1 MKRILISAA
10 LLAATT
16 SALQAHTLDGIV
28 KDNKTGEPLIGTV
41 IRVKELPNVSTTT
54 GLDGTFTLHELPDKG
69 KFTIIVTYMSYK
81 TKEMVVDLAKDYS
94 KGGKDGKDGQFT
106 IAMDE
111 DTKQL
116 GEVVVTGHR
125 EYRSDRSAVETVK
138 NAGNVLNVMSQQSIQ
153 LSPDVNVASVL
164 QRVSGVTMERDAS
177 GEASYAILRGMD
189 KRYNYTLVN
198 GVKIPSPDDKNRYIP
213 LNIFPSDLMDRLV
226 VSKSLTADMEGDAA
240 GGVVDMVMKDAPSRF
255 QLQANAA
262 IGATDYFWK
271 DGRNYLTSNRSDYTH
286 KAPYEAF
293 GSEYKAQMGSSKDGS
308 SQIGDFKAGPT
319 QLKSYSNPAPNFIG
333 GLSIGNRFW
342 NDRLGVML
350 AGSIQNTFRGTERT
364 YNSVKMASGEQAMYI
379 SNLHHR
385 YYSIHDLTAGAH
397 AKIDLTLGNQLMP
410 GAHKLEWYNM
420 YVRTNSKGIRYN
432 NGISTEYIGA
442 DSYTQD
448 DEVRSTSITQTIFA
462 TNLKGTHHLSKDFTI
477 DWSGIFSQAKEEDP
491 DRTYVTLTNTVS
503 TSSADVTA
511 SSDGSSDVDAVGGSI
526 WDTNKNIVKTL
537 PKSMERRY
545 QHNKDTDWAGYINLS
560 YDTHFA
566 NGVDALWKAGA
577 QYRCKERSNRYYSY
591 IFNPAD
597 ISQQLNGNGLD
608 QFAAIDWVCKTPYSQ
623 ASQLNYDSK
632 EHIGGAYAMVTFRS
646 NLGELNAGFRAEH
659 TNQIYTMLQHFR
671 NMGQVGEQSYWDY
684 LPSASIKW
692 TPTKKMNVRLSY
704 YRSIN
709 RPGFYEIVPYQI
721 QGEEYQEKGNP
732 NLKRARI
739 DNIDLRWEWFPSATE
754 QVLAGV
760 FYKYLKDPI
769 EQVFVTSDGKIGAG
783 TDAYYLPD
791 NLGNAKNM
799 GFEIDVI
806 KYIRHFGLKA
816 NYTYTHSE
824 ITTSKREYQE
834 GSAEYKTGVTQTRPL
849 VNQAPHTANL
859 SLLYKDTSHGWN
871 AQLAASYT
879 GTKLALVSPFKD
891 ADQWDKAMFG
901 LDLSAEKQFKNGF
914 SVFLKANNL
923 LDAKRERFLKTVNKS
938 NLEYEGQ
945 KSDKTI
951 VGTYQYGRTFLLGV
965 RYKL

>member
-1 MKRILISAA
+1 MKRLLFSAA
-10 LLAATT
+10 LLAA
-16 SALQAHTLDGIV
+16 SATAIQAHTLDGIV

-41 IRVKELPNVSTTT
+41 VRVKELPNVGTTT
-54 GLDGTFTLHELPDKG
+54 GLDGSFTLHELPDKG
-69 KFTIIVTYMSYK
+69 KYTLVVSFMAYK
-81 TKEMVVDLAKDYS
+81 TKEIVVDVANDEKVD
-94 KGGKDGKDGQFT
+94 
-106 IAMDE
+106 IPMDE
-111 DTKQL
+111 DLKQL
-116 GEVVVTGHR
+116 GEVVVTGRR
-125 EYRSDRSAVETVK
+125 EYRSDRSAVESVK

-240 GGVVDMVMKDAPSRF
+240 GGVVDMVMKDAPSCF

-262 IGATDYFWK
+262 IGTTDYFWK
-271 DGRNYLTSNRSDYTH
+271 DGRDYLTSNRSDYTK

-293 GSEYKAQMGSSKDGS
+293 GSEYKASMS
-308 SQIGDFKAGPT
+308 DFKNGPV
-319 QLKSYSNPAPNFIG
+319 QLKSHSMPAPNFIG
-333 GLSIGNRFW
+333 GLSVGNRFW
-342 NDRLGVML
+342 NDRLGVIL

-379 SNLHHR
+379 SKLNHR
-385 YYSIHDLTAGAH
+385 YYSIHDLTTGAH
-397 AKIDLTLGNQLMP
+397 AKIDLTLP
-410 GAHKLEWYNM
+410 GHKIEWYNM
-420 YVRTNSKGIRYN
+420 YVRTNSKGVRYN
-432 NGISTEYIGA
+432 NSIGTEYIGA
-442 DSYTQD
+442 NSYTQD
-448 DEVRSTSITQTIFA
+448 DEIRSLSTTQSIFA
-462 TNLKGTHHLSKDFTI
+462 TNLKGTHHLTKNFTL

-491 DRTYVTLTNTVS
+491 DRTYVTLSNSVS
-503 TSSADVTA
+503 TEADA
-511 SSDGSSDVDAVGGSI
+511 DGNILSGNL
-526 WDTNKNIVKTL
+526 WDTNKNITKTF
-537 PKSMERRY
+537 PKDAERRF
-545 QHNKDTDWAGYINLS
+545 QHNMDTDWAGYINLT

-566 NGVDALWKAGA
+566 NDVEALWKAGA
-577 QYRCKERSNRYYSY
+577 QYRRKERSNRYYSY
-591 IFNPAD
+591 IFSPAD
-597 ISQQLNGNGLD
+597 NAQDLDGNGLE
-608 QFAAIDWVCKTPYSQ
+608 QFDNVDWVCKTPYSQ

-632 EHIGGAYAMVTFRS
+632 EHIGGAYAMVTLKTK
-646 NLGELNAGFRAEH
+646 LGELIVGFRAEH

-671 NMGQVGEQSYWDY
+671 NMGQIGEQSYWDY
-684 LPSASIKW
+684 LPSASLKW
-692 TPTKKMNVRLSY
+692 TPTKNMNIRLSY

-721 QGEEYQEKGNP
+721 MGEEYQEKGNP

-739 DNIDLRWEWFPSATE
+739 DNIDLRWEWFPSKTE
-754 QVLAGV
+754 QLLAGV

-783 TDAYYLPD
+783 TDAYYMPD

-806 KYIRHFGLKA
+806 KYIRHFGIKA
-816 NYTYTHSE
+816 NYTYTYSK
-824 ITTSKREYQE
+824 ITTSKREYKE
-834 GSAEYKTGVTQTRPL
+834 GSAEYKSGVTQSRPL
-849 VNQAPHTANL
+849 VNQAPHTANI
-859 SLLYKDTSHGWN
+859 SLLYKDTENGWN
-871 AQLAASYT
+871 AQLASSFT
-879 GTKLALVSPFKD
+879 GAKLALVSPFKD

-914 SVFLKANNL
+914 SIFFKANNL
-923 LDAKRERFLKTVNKS
+923 LDAKRERYLKTVNES

-945 KSDKTI
+945 KSDNTI

>member
-1 MKRILISAA
+1 MKRLFMSAA
-10 LLAATT
+10 LLAA
-16 SALQAHTLDGIV
+16 SATAIQAHTLDGIV

-41 IRVKELPNVSTTT
+41 VRVKELPNVGTTT
-54 GLDGTFTLHELPDKG
+54 GLDGSFTLHELPDKG
-69 KFTIIVTYMSYK
+69 KYTLVVSFMAYK
-81 TKEMVVDLAKDYS
+81 TKEIVVDVANDDKVD
-94 KGGKDGKDGQFT
+94 
-106 IAMDE
+106 IPMDE
-111 DTKQL
+111 DLKQL
-116 GEVVVTGHR
+116 GEVVVTGRR
-125 EYRSDRSAVETVK
+125 EYRSDRSAVESVK

-262 IGATDYFWK
+262 IGTTDYFWK
-271 DGRNYLTSNRSDYTH
+271 DGRDYLTSNRSDYTK

-293 GSEYKAQMGSSKDGS
+293 GSEYKASMS
-308 SQIGDFKAGPT
+308 DFKNGPV
-319 QLKSYSNPAPNFIG
+319 QLKSHSMPAPNFIG
-333 GLSIGNRFW
+333 GLSVGNRFW

-379 SNLHHR
+379 SKLNHR
-385 YYSIHDLTAGAH
+385 YYSIHDLTTGVH
-397 AKIDLTLGNQLMP
+397 AKFDLTLP
-410 GAHKLEWYNM
+410 EHKIEWYNM
-420 YVRTNSKGIRYN
+420 YVRTNSKGVRYN
-432 NGISTEYIGA
+432 NSIGTEYIGA
-442 DSYTQD
+442 NSYTQD
-448 DEVRSTSITQTIFA
+448 DEIRSLSTTQSIFA
-462 TNLKGTHHLSKDFTI
+462 TNLKGTHHLTKNFTL

-491 DRTYVTLTNTVS
+491 DRTYVTLSNSVS
-503 TSSADVTA
+503 TEADA
-511 SSDGSSDVDAVGGSI
+511 DGNILSGNL
-526 WDTNKNIVKTL
+526 WDTNKNITKTF
-537 PKSMERRY
+537 PKDAERRF
-545 QHNKDTDWAGYINLS
+545 QHNMDTDWAGYINLT

-566 NGVDALWKAGA
+566 NDVEALWKAGA
-577 QYRCKERSNRYYSY
+577 QYRRKERCNRYYSY
-591 IFNPAD
+591 IFSPAD
-597 ISQQLNGNGLD
+597 NAQDLDGNGLE
-608 QFAAIDWVCKTPYSQ
+608 QFDNVDWVCKTPYSQ

-632 EHIGGAYAMVTFRS
+632 EHIGGAYAMVTLKTK
-646 NLGELNAGFRAEH
+646 LGELIAGFRAEH

-671 NMGQVGEQSYWDY
+671 NMGQIGEQSYWDY
-684 LPSASIKW
+684 LPSASLKW
-692 TPTKKMNVRLSY
+692 TPTKNMNIRLSY

-721 QGEEYQEKGNP
+721 MGEEYQEKGNP

-739 DNIDLRWEWFPSATE
+739 DNIDLRWEWFPSKTE
-754 QVLAGV
+754 QILAGV

-783 TDAYYLPD
+783 TDAYYMPD

-806 KYIRHFGLKA
+806 KYIRHFGIKA
-816 NYTYTHSE
+816 NYTYTYSK
-824 ITTSKREYQE
+824 ITTSKREYKE
-834 GSAEYKTGVTQTRPL
+834 GSAEYKSGVTQSRPL
-849 VNQAPHTANL
+849 VNQAPHTANI
-859 SLLYKDTSHGWN
+859 SLLYKDTENGWN
-871 AQLAASYT
+871 AQLASSFT
-879 GTKLALVSPFKD
+879 GAKLALVSPFKD
-891 ADQWDKAMFG
+891 ADQWEKAMFG

-914 SVFLKANNL
+914 SIFFKANNL
-923 LDAKRERFLKTVNKS
+923 LDAKRERYLKTVNESNLQYADQKS
-938 NLEYEGQ
+938 N
-945 KSDKTI
+945 KTI
-951 VGTYQYGRTFLLGV
+951 IGTYKYGRTFLLGV

>member
-1 MKRILISAA
+1 MKRLLFSAA
-10 LLAATT
+10 LLAA
-16 SALQAHTLDGIV
+16 SATAIQAHTLDGIV

-41 IRVKELPNVSTTT
+41 IRVKELPNVGTTT
-54 GLDGTFTLHELPDKG
+54 GLDGSFTLHELPDKG
-69 KFTIIVTYMSYK
+69 KYTLVVSFMAYK
-81 TKEMVVDLAKDYS
+81 TKEIVVDVANDEKVD
-94 KGGKDGKDGQFT
+94 
-106 IAMDE
+106 IPMDE
-111 DTKQL
+111 DLKQL
-116 GEVVVTGHR
+116 GEVVVTGRR
-125 EYRSDRSAVETVK
+125 EYRSDRSAVESVK

-213 LNIFPSDLMDRLV
+213 LNLFPSDLMDRLV

-240 GGVVDMVMKDAPSRF
+240 GGVVDMVMKDAPSCF

-262 IGATDYFWK
+262 IGTTDYFWK
-271 DGRNYLTSNRSDYTH
+271 DGRDYLTSNRSDYTK

-293 GSEYKAQMGSSKDGS
+293 GSEYKASMS
-308 SQIGDFKAGPT
+308 DFKNGPV
-319 QLKSYSNPAPNFIG
+319 QLKSHSMPAPNFIG
-333 GLSIGNRFW
+333 GLSVGNRFW
-342 NDRLGVML
+342 NDRLGVIL

-379 SNLHHR
+379 SKLNHR
-385 YYSIHDLTAGAH
+385 YYSIHDLTTGVH
-397 AKIDLTLGNQLMP
+397 AKFDLTLP
-410 GAHKLEWYNM
+410 EHKIEWYNM
-420 YVRTNSKGIRYN
+420 YVRTNSKGVRYN
-432 NGISTEYIGA
+432 NSIGTEYIGA
-442 DSYTQD
+442 NSYTQD
-448 DEVRSTSITQTIFA
+448 DEIRSLSTTQSIFA
-462 TNLKGTHHLSKDFTI
+462 TNLKGTHHLTKNFTL

-491 DRTYVTLTNTVS
+491 DRTYVTLSNSVS
-503 TSSADVTA
+503 TEADA
-511 SSDGSSDVDAVGGSI
+511 DGNILSGNL
-526 WDTNKNIVKTL
+526 WDTNKNITKTF
-537 PKSMERRY
+537 PKDAERRF
-545 QHNKDTDWAGYINLS
+545 QHNMDTDWAGYINLT

-566 NGVDALWKAGA
+566 NDVEALWKAGA
-577 QYRCKERSNRYYSY
+577 QYRRKERCNRYYSY
-591 IFNPAD
+591 IFSPAD
-597 ISQQLNGNGLD
+597 NAQDLDGNGLE
-608 QFAAIDWVCKTPYSQ
+608 QFDNVDWVCKTPYSQ

-632 EHIGGAYAMVTFRS
+632 EHIGGAYAMVTLKTK
-646 NLGELNAGFRAEH
+646 LGELIAGFRAEH

-671 NMGQVGEQSYWDY
+671 NMGQIGEQSYWDY
-684 LPSASIKW
+684 LPSASLKW
-692 TPTKKMNVRLSY
+692 TPTKNMNIRLSY

-721 QGEEYQEKGNP
+721 MGEEYQEKGNP

-739 DNIDLRWEWFPSATE
+739 DNIDLRWEWFPSKTE
-754 QVLAGV
+754 QILAGV

-783 TDAYYLPD
+783 TDAYYMPD

-806 KYIRHFGLKA
+806 KYIRHFGIKA
-816 NYTYTHSE
+816 NYTYTYSK
-824 ITTSKREYQE
+824 ITTSKREYKE
-834 GSAEYKTGVTQTRPL
+834 GSAEYKSGVTQSRPL
-849 VNQAPHTANL
+849 VNQAPHTANI
-859 SLLYKDTSHGWN
+859 SLLYKDTENGWN
-871 AQLAASYT
+871 AQLASSFT
-879 GTKLALVSPFKD
+879 GAKLALVSPFKD

-914 SVFLKANNL
+914 SIFFKANNL
-923 LDAKRERFLKTVNKS
+923 LDAKRERYLKTVNES

>member
-1 MKRILISAA
+1 MKRLFMSAA
-10 LLAATT
+10 LLAA
-16 SALQAHTLDGIV
+16 SATAIQAHTLDGIV

-41 IRVKELPNVSTTT
+41 IRVKELPNVGTTT
-54 GLDGTFTLHELPDKG
+54 GLDGSFTLHELPDKG
-69 KFTIIVTYMSYK
+69 KYTLVVTFMAYK
-81 TKEMVVDLAKDYS
+81 TKEIVVDVANDDKVD
-94 KGGKDGKDGQFT
+94 
-106 IAMDE
+106 IPMDE
-111 DTKQL
+111 DLKQL
-116 GEVVVTGHR
+116 GEVVVTGRR
-125 EYRSDRSAVETVK
+125 EYRSDRSAVESVK

-240 GGVVDMVMKDAPSRF
+240 GGVVDMVMKDAPSCF

-262 IGATDYFWK
+262 IGTTDYFWK
-271 DGRNYLTSNRSDYTH
+271 DGRDYLTSNRSDYTK

-293 GSEYKAQMGSSKDGS
+293 GSEYKASMS
-308 SQIGDFKAGPT
+308 DFKNGPV
-319 QLKSYSNPAPNFIG
+319 QLKSHSMPAPNFIG
-333 GLSIGNRFW
+333 GLSVGNRFW

-379 SNLHHR
+379 SKLNHR
-385 YYSIHDLTAGAH
+385 YYSIHDLTTGVH
-397 AKIDLTLGNQLMP
+397 AKFDLTLP
-410 GAHKLEWYNM
+410 EHKIEWYNM
-420 YVRTNSKGIRYN
+420 YVRTNSKGVRYN
-432 NGISTEYIGA
+432 NSIGTEYIGA
-442 DSYTQD
+442 NSYTQD
-448 DEVRSTSITQTIFA
+448 DEIRSLSTTQSIFA
-462 TNLKGTHHLSKDFTI
+462 TNLKGTHHLTKNFTL

-491 DRTYVTLTNTVS
+491 DRTYVTLSNSVS
-503 TSSADVTA
+503 TEADA
-511 SSDGSSDVDAVGGSI
+511 DGNILSGNL
-526 WDTNKNIVKTL
+526 WDTNKNITKTF
-537 PKSMERRY
+537 PKDAERRF
-545 QHNKDTDWAGYINLS
+545 QHNMDTDWAGYINLT

-566 NGVDALWKAGA
+566 NDVEALWKAGA
-577 QYRCKERSNRYYSY
+577 QYRRKERCNRYYSY
-591 IFNPAD
+591 IFSPAD
-597 ISQQLNGNGLD
+597 NAQDLDGNGLE
-608 QFAAIDWVCKTPYSQ
+608 QFDNVDWVCKTPYSQ

-632 EHIGGAYAMVTFRS
+632 EHIGGAYAMVT
-646 NLGELNAGFRAEH
+646 LKTKIGELNAGFRAEH

-671 NMGQVGEQSYWDY
+671 NMGQIGEQSYWDY
-684 LPSASIKW
+684 LPSASLKW
-692 TPTKKMNVRLSY
+692 TPTKNMNIRLSY

-721 QGEEYQEKGNP
+721 MGEEYQEKGNP

-739 DNIDLRWEWFPSATE
+739 DNIDLRWEWFPSKTE
-754 QVLAGV
+754 QILAGV

-783 TDAYYLPD
+783 TDAYYMPD

-806 KYIRHFGLKA
+806 KYIRHFGIKA
-816 NYTYTHSE
+816 NYTYTYSK
-824 ITTSKREYQE
+824 ITTSKREYKE
-834 GSAEYKTGVTQTRPL
+834 GSAEYKSGVTQSRPL
-849 VNQAPHTANL
+849 VNQAPHTANI
-859 SLLYKDTSHGWN
+859 SLLYKDTENGWN
-871 AQLAASYT
+871 AQLASSFT
-879 GTKLALVSPFKD
+879 GAKLALVSPFKD

-914 SVFLKANNL
+914 SIFFKANNL
-923 LDAKRERFLKTVNKS
+923 LDAKRERYLKTVNESNLQYADQKS
-938 NLEYEGQ
+938 N
-945 KSDKTI
+945 KTI
-951 VGTYQYGRTFLLGV
+951 IGTYKYGRTFLLGV

>member
-1 MKRILISAA
+1 MKRLFMSAA
-10 LLAATT
+10 LLAA
-16 SALQAHTLDGIV
+16 SATAIQAHTLDGIV

-41 IRVKELPNVSTTT
+41 VRVKELPNVGTTT
-54 GLDGTFTLHELPDKG
+54 GLDGSFTLHELPDKG
-69 KFTIIVTYMSYK
+69 KYTLVVSFMAYK
-81 TKEMVVDLAKDYS
+81 TKEIVVDVANDDKVD
-94 KGGKDGKDGQFT
+94 
-106 IAMDE
+106 IPMDE
-111 DTKQL
+111 DLKQL
-116 GEVVVTGHR
+116 GEVVVTGRR
-125 EYRSDRSAVETVK
+125 EYRSDRSAVESVK

-240 GGVVDMVMKDAPSRF
+240 GGVVDMVMKDAPSCF

-262 IGATDYFWK
+262 IGTTDYFWK
-271 DGRNYLTSNRSDYTH
+271 DGRDYLTSNRSDYTK

-293 GSEYKAQMGSSKDGS
+293 GSEYKASMS
-308 SQIGDFKAGPT
+308 DFKNGPM
-319 QLKSYSNPAPNFIG
+319 QLKSHSMPAPNFIG
-333 GLSIGNRFW
+333 GLSVGNRFW

-379 SNLHHR
+379 SKLNHR
-385 YYSIHDLTAGAH
+385 YYSIHDLTTGVH
-397 AKIDLTLGNQLMP
+397 AKVDLTLP
-410 GAHKLEWYNM
+410 KHKIEWYNM
-420 YVRTNSKGIRYN
+420 YVRTNSKGVRYN
-432 NGISTEYIGA
+432 NSIGTEYIGA
-442 DSYTQD
+442 NSYTQD
-448 DEVRSTSITQTIFA
+448 DEIRSLSTTQSIFA
-462 TNLKGTHHLSKDFTI
+462 TNLKGTHHLTKNFTL

-491 DRTYVTLTNTVS
+491 DRTYVTLSNSVS
-503 TSSADVTA
+503 TEADA
-511 SSDGSSDVDAVGGSI
+511 DGNILSGNL
-526 WDTNKNIVKTL
+526 WDTNKNITKTF
-537 PKSMERRY
+537 PKDAERRF
-545 QHNKDTDWAGYINLS
+545 QHNMDTDWAGYINLT

-566 NGVDALWKAGA
+566 NDVEALWKAGA
-577 QYRCKERSNRYYSY
+577 QYRRKERSNRYYSY
-591 IFNPAD
+591 IFSPAD
-597 ISQQLNGNGLD
+597 NAQDLDGNGLE
-608 QFAAIDWVCKTPYSQ
+608 QFDNVDWVCKTPYSQ
-623 ASQLNYDSK
+623 ASQLNYNSK
-632 EHIGGAYAMVTFRS
+632 EHIGGAYTMVTLKTK
-646 NLGELNAGFRAEH
+646 LGELIAGFRAEH

-671 NMGQVGEQSYWDY
+671 NMGQTGEQSYWDY
-684 LPSASIKW
+684 LPSASLKW
-692 TPTKKMNVRLSY
+692 TPTKKMNIRLSY

-721 QGEEYQEKGNP
+721 MGEEYQEKGNP

-739 DNIDLRWEWFPSATE
+739 DNIDLRLEWFPSKTE
-754 QVLAGV
+754 QILAGV

-783 TDAYYLPD
+783 TDAYYMPD

-806 KYIRHFGLKA
+806 KYIRHFGIKA
-816 NYTYTHSE
+816 NYTYTYSK
-824 ITTSKREYQE
+824 ITTSKREYKE
-834 GSAEYKTGVTQTRPL
+834 GSAEYKSGVTQSRPL
-849 VNQAPHTANL
+849 VNQAPHTANI
-859 SLLYKDTSHGWN
+859 SLLYKDTENGWN
-871 AQLAASYT
+871 AQLASSFT
-879 GTKLALVSPFKD
+879 GAKLALVSPFKD

-914 SVFLKANNL
+914 SIFFKANNL
-923 LDAKRERFLKTVNKS
+923 LDAKRERYLKTVNESNLQYADQKS
-938 NLEYEGQ
+938 N
-945 KSDKTI
+945 KTI
-951 VGTYQYGRTFLLGV
+951 IGTYKYGRTFLLGV

>member
-1 MKRILISAA
+1 MMSAVLMA
-10 LLAATT
+10 SVMAMN
-16 SALQAHTLDGIV
+16 AHTLDGIV

-41 IRVKELPNVSTTT
+41 IRVKELPQLSTTT
-54 GLDGTFTLHELPDKG
+54 GLDGSFTLHELPDRG
-69 KFTIIVTYMSYK
+69 KVTLIISYMSYK
-81 TKEMVVDLAKDYS
+81 TKEMTVDVAKNYGDGSAKDQK
-94 KGGKDGKDGQFT
+94 KGKSPQLE
-106 IAMDE
+106 ISLEE
-111 DTKQL
+111 DAKQL
-116 GEVVVTGHR
+116 GEVVVTGHK
-125 EYRSDRSAVETVK
+125 EYHSDRSAIDLEKT
-138 NAGNVLNVMSQQSIQ
+138 AGNVLNVMSQQSIQ

-240 GGVVDMVMKDAPSRF
+240 GGVVDMVMKDAPSHF

-262 IGATDYFWK
+262 VGMGDYFMK
-271 DGRNYLTSNRSDYTH
+271 SGRDYLSSHRSDYTH
-286 KAPYEAF
+286 MAPYEQY
-293 GSEYKAQMGSSKDGS
+293 GKDYKASMA
-308 SQIGDFKAGPT
+308 DFKNGPT
-319 QLKSYSNPAPNFIG
+319 EVSRHSMPAPNFIG

-342 NDRLGVML
+342 KDRLGVML
-350 AGSIQNTFRGTERT
+350 AGSIQNIFRGTERT

-379 SNLHHR
+379 SSLQHR
-385 YYSIHDLTAGAH
+385 YYSIHDLTAGLH
-397 AKIDLTLGNQLMP
+397 AKVDLTLGN
-410 GAHKLEWYNM
+410 HKLEWYNM
-420 YVRTNSKGIRYN
+420 YVNTNSKGIRYN
-432 NGISTEYIGA
+432 NSINTEYISS
-442 DSYTQD
+442 DTYTQD
-448 DEVRSTSITQTIFA
+448 DETRSLSQTQSIFA
-462 TNLKGTHHLSKDFTI
+462 THLKGTHHLTKNFTV
-477 DWSGIFSQAKEEDP
+477 DWSGLYSEAKEKDP
-491 DRTYVTLTNTVS
+491 DRVYLTLTNTVQ
-503 TSSADVTA
+503 AEE
-511 SSDGSSDVDAVGGSI
+511 GSLWSG
-526 WDTNKNIVKTL
+526 NKTILKTQ
-537 PKSMERRY
+537 PKDMERRF
-545 QHNKDTDWAGYINLS
+545 QHNDDKDLAGYINLS
-560 YDTHFA
+560 LDTHLSDKL
-566 NGVDALWKAGA
+566 DALWKAGA
-577 QYRCKERSNRYYSY
+577 LYRRKERNNRYYSY
-591 IFNPAD
+591 IFGPTN
-597 ISQQLNGNGLD
+597 ISQRLDGNGFD
-608 QFAAIDWVCKTPYSQ
+608 QFAAIDWTVKTPYSQ

-632 EHIGGAYAMVTFRS
+632 EHIGAAYAMVTLKS
-646 NLGELNAGFRAEH
+646 ALGEVNAGFRAEH
-659 TNQIYTMLQHFR
+659 TNQIYTMLQKFR

-692 TPTKKMNVRLSY
+692 TPTEKMNVRLSY

-721 QGEEYQEKGNP
+721 MGEEYMEKGNP
-732 NLKRARI
+732 DLKRARI
-739 DNIDLRWEWFPSATE
+739 DNVDLRWEWFPSKTE
-754 QVLAGV
+754 QILAGV

-769 EQVFVTSDGKIGAG
+769 EQVFVTSDGKIGSGA
-783 TDAYYLPD
+783 DAYYMPD

-806 KYIRHFGLKA
+806 KYIRHFGVKA

-834 GSAEYKTGVTQTRPL
+834 GSAEYKSGVTQTRPL

-859 SLLYKDTSHGWN
+859 SLLYKDTENGWN

-901 LDLSAEKQFKNGF
+901 LDLSAEKQFRNGL
-914 SVFLKANNL
+914 SIFLKANNL
-923 LDAKRERFLKTVNKS
+923 LDAKRERYLKTVNES
-938 NLEYEGQ
+938 NLQYEGQ

-951 VGTYQYGRTFLLGV
+951 VGTYRYGRTFLLGV

>member
-1 MKRILISAA
+1 MKRLFMSAA
-10 LLAATT
+10 LLAA
-16 SALQAHTLDGIV
+16 SATAIQAHTLDGIV

-41 IRVKELPNVSTTT
+41 IRVKELPNVGTTT
-54 GLDGTFTLHELPDKG
+54 GLDGSFTLHELPDKG
-69 KFTIIVTYMSYK
+69 KYTLVVTFMAYK
-81 TKEMVVDLAKDYS
+81 TKEIVVDVANDEKVD
-94 KGGKDGKDGQFT
+94 
-106 IAMDE
+106 IPMDE
-111 DTKQL
+111 DLKQL
-116 GEVVVTGHR
+116 GEVVVTGRR

-240 GGVVDMVMKDAPSRF
+240 GGVVDMVMKDAPSCF

-262 IGATDYFWK
+262 IGTTDYFWK
-271 DGRNYLTSNRSDYTH
+271 DGRDYLTSNRSDYTK

-293 GSEYKAQMGSSKDGS
+293 GSEYKASMS
-308 SQIGDFKAGPT
+308 DFKNGPV
-319 QLKSYSNPAPNFIG
+319 QLKSHSMPAPNFIG
-333 GLSIGNRFW
+333 GLSVGNRFW

-379 SNLHHR
+379 SKLNHR
-385 YYSIHDLTAGAH
+385 YYSIHDLTTGVH
-397 AKIDLTLGNQLMP
+397 AKFDLTLP
-410 GAHKLEWYNM
+410 EHKIEWYNM
-420 YVRTNSKGIRYN
+420 YVRTNSKGVRYN
-432 NGISTEYIGA
+432 NSIGTEYIGA
-442 DSYTQD
+442 NSYTQD
-448 DEVRSTSITQTIFA
+448 DEIRSLSTTQSIFA
-462 TNLKGTHHLSKDFTI
+462 TNLKGTHHLTKNFTL

-491 DRTYVTLTNTVS
+491 DRTYVTLSNSVS
-503 TSSADVTA
+503 TEADA
-511 SSDGSSDVDAVGGSI
+511 DGNILSGNL
-526 WDTNKNIVKTL
+526 WDTNKNITKTF
-537 PKSMERRY
+537 PKDAERRF
-545 QHNKDTDWAGYINLS
+545 QHNMDTDWAGYINLT

-566 NGVDALWKAGA
+566 NDVEALWKAGA
-577 QYRCKERSNRYYSY
+577 QYRRKERCNRYYSY
-591 IFNPAD
+591 IFSPAD
-597 ISQQLNGNGLD
+597 NAQDLDGNGLE
-608 QFAAIDWVCKTPYSQ
+608 QFDNVDWVCKTPYSQ

-632 EHIGGAYAMVTFRS
+632 EHIGGAYAMVTLKTK
-646 NLGELNAGFRAEH
+646 LGELIAGFRAEH

-671 NMGQVGEQSYWDY
+671 NMGQIGEQSYWDY
-684 LPSASIKW
+684 LPSASLKW
-692 TPTKKMNVRLSY
+692 TPTKNMNIRLSY

-721 QGEEYQEKGNP
+721 MGEEYQEKGNP

-739 DNIDLRWEWFPSATE
+739 DNIDLRWEWFPSKTE
-754 QVLAGV
+754 QILAGV

-783 TDAYYLPD
+783 TDAYYMPD

-806 KYIRHFGLKA
+806 KYIRHFGIKA
-816 NYTYTHSE
+816 NYTYTYSK
-824 ITTSKREYQE
+824 ITTSKREYKE
-834 GSAEYKTGVTQTRPL
+834 GSAEYKSGVTQSRPL
-849 VNQAPHTANL
+849 VNQAPHTANI
-859 SLLYKDTSHGWN
+859 SLLYKDTENGWN
-871 AQLAASYT
+871 AQLASSFT
-879 GTKLALVSPFKD
+879 GAKLALVSPFKD

-914 SVFLKANNL
+914 SIFFKANNL
-923 LDAKRERFLKTVNKS
+923 LDAKRERYLKTVNESNLQYADQKS
-938 NLEYEGQ
+938 N
-945 KSDKTI
+945 KTI
-951 VGTYQYGRTFLLGV
+951 IGTYKYGRTFLLGV

>member
-1 MKRILISAA
+1 MKRLLFSAA
-10 LLAATT
+10 LLAA
-16 SALQAHTLDGIV
+16 SATAIQAHTLDGIV

-41 IRVKELPNVSTTT
+41 IRVKELPNVGTTT
-54 GLDGTFTLHELPDKG
+54 GLDGSFTLHELPDKG
-69 KFTIIVTYMSYK
+69 KYTLVVTFMAYK
-81 TKEMVVDLAKDYS
+81 TKEIVVDVANDEKVD
-94 KGGKDGKDGQFT
+94 
-106 IAMDE
+106 IPMDE
-111 DTKQL
+111 DLKQL

-262 IGATDYFWK
+262 IGTTDYFWK
-271 DGRNYLTSNRSDYTH
+271 DGRDYITSNRSDYTK
-286 KAPYEAF
+286 KAPYEAY
-293 GSEYKAQMGSSKDGS
+293 GSEYKASIS
-308 SQIGDFKAGPT
+308 DFKNGPV
-319 QLKSYSNPAPNFIG
+319 QLKSHSMPAPNFIG

-350 AGSIQNTFRGTERT
+350 AGSVQNTFRGTERT

-379 SNLHHR
+379 SKLNHR
-385 YYSIHDLTAGAH
+385 YYSIHDLTTGAH
-397 AKIDLTLGNQLMP
+397 AKIDLTLP
-410 GAHKLEWYNM
+410 GHKIEWYNM
-420 YVRTNSKGIRYN
+420 YVRTNSKGVRYN
-432 NGISTEYIGA
+432 NTIGTEYIGA
-442 DSYTQD
+442 NSYTQD
-448 DEVRSTSITQTIFA
+448 DEIRSLSTTQSIFA
-462 TNLKGTHHLSKDFTI
+462 TNLKGTHHLTKNFTL

-491 DRTYVTLTNTVS
+491 DRTYVTLSNSVS
-503 TSSADVTA
+503 TEAAADGNIL
-511 SSDGSSDVDAVGGSI
+511 SGNL
-526 WDTNKNIVKTL
+526 WDTNKNITKTF
-537 PKSMERRY
+537 PKDAERRF
-545 QHNKDTDWAGYINLS
+545 QHNKDTDWAGYINLT

-566 NGVDALWKAGA
+566 NDVEALWKAGA
-577 QYRCKERSNRYYSY
+577 QYRRKERSNRYYSY
-591 IFNPAD
+591 IFSPAD
-597 ISQQLNGNGLD
+597 NAQDLDGNGLE
-608 QFAAIDWVCKTPYSQ
+608 QFDNVDWVCKTPYSQ

-632 EHIGGAYAMVTFRS
+632 EHIGGAYAMVTFKS
-646 NLGELNAGFRAEH
+646 KLGELNAGFRAEH

-671 NMGQVGEQSYWDY
+671 NMGQTGEQSYWDY
-684 LPSASIKW
+684 LPSASLKW
-692 TPTKKMNVRLSY
+692 TPTKNMNVRLSY

-721 QGEEYQEKGNP
+721 MGEEYQEKGNP

-739 DNIDLRWEWFPSATE
+739 DNIDLRWEWFPSNTE

-769 EQVFVTSDGKIGAG
+769 EQVFVTSDGKIGSG
-783 TDAYYLPD
+783 TDAYYMPD

-806 KYIRHFGLKA
+806 KYIRHFGIKA
-816 NYTYTHSE
+816 NYTYTYSK
-824 ITTSKREYQE
+824 ITTSKREYKE
-834 GSAEYKTGVTQTRPL
+834 GSAEYKSGVTQSRPL
-849 VNQAPHTANL
+849 VNQAPHTANI
-859 SLLYKDTSHGWN
+859 SLLYKDTENGWN
-871 AQLAASYT
+871 AQLASSFT
-879 GTKLALVSPFKD
+879 GAKLALVSPFKD

-914 SVFLKANNL
+914 SIFFKANNL
-923 LDAKRERFLKTVNKS
+923 LDAKRERYLKTVNES
-938 NLEYEGQ
+938 NLLYAGQ

-951 VGTYQYGRTFLLGV
+951 IGTYKYGRTFLLGV

>member
-1 MKRILISAA
+1 MKRLLFSAA
-10 LLAATT
+10 LLAA
-16 SALQAHTLDGIV
+16 SATAIQAHTLDGIV

-41 IRVKELPNVSTTT
+41 IRVKELPNVGTTT
-54 GLDGTFTLHELPDKG
+54 GLDGSFTLHELPDKG
-69 KFTIIVTYMSYK
+69 KYTLVVTFMAYK
-81 TKEMVVDLAKDYS
+81 TKEIVVDVANDDKVD
-94 KGGKDGKDGQFT
+94 
-106 IAMDE
+106 IPMDE
-111 DTKQL
+111 DLKQL
-116 GEVVVTGHR
+116 GEVVVTGRR

-240 GGVVDMVMKDAPSRF
+240 GGVVDMVMKDAPSCF

-262 IGATDYFWK
+262 IGTTDYFWK
-271 DGRNYLTSNRSDYTH
+271 DGRDYLNSNRSDYTK

-293 GSEYKAQMGSSKDGS
+293 GSEYKASMS
-308 SQIGDFKAGPT
+308 DFKNGPM
-319 QLKSYSNPAPNFIG
+319 QLKSHSMPAPNFIG
-333 GLSIGNRFW
+333 GLSVGNRFW

-379 SNLHHR
+379 SKLNHR
-385 YYSIHDLTAGAH
+385 YYSIHDLTTGVH
-397 AKIDLTLGNQLMP
+397 AKFDLTLP
-410 GAHKLEWYNM
+410 EHKIEWYNM
-420 YVRTNSKGIRYN
+420 YVRTNSKGVRYN
-432 NGISTEYIGA
+432 NSIGTEYIGA
-442 DSYTQD
+442 NSYTLD
-448 DEVRSTSITQTIFA
+448 DEIRSLSTTQSIFA
-462 TNLKGTHHLSKDFTI
+462 TNLKGTHHLTKNFTL

-491 DRTYVTLTNTVS
+491 DRTYVTLSNSVS
-503 TSSADVTA
+503 TEADA
-511 SSDGSSDVDAVGGSI
+511 DGNILSGNL
-526 WDTNKNIVKTL
+526 WDTNKNITKTF
-537 PKSMERRY
+537 PKDAERRFL
-545 QHNKDTDWAGYINLS
+545 HNMDTDWAGYINLT

-566 NGVDALWKAGA
+566 NDVEALWKAGA
-577 QYRCKERSNRYYSY
+577 QYRRKERCNRYYSY
-591 IFNPAD
+591 IFSPAD
-597 ISQQLNGNGLD
+597 NAQDLDGNGLE
-608 QFAAIDWVCKTPYSQ
+608 QFDNVDWVCKTPYSQ

-632 EHIGGAYAMVTFRS
+632 EHIGGAYAMVTLKTR
-646 NLGELNAGFRAEH
+646 LGELIAGFRAEH

-671 NMGQVGEQSYWDY
+671 NMGQIGEQSYWDY
-684 LPSASIKW
+684 LPSASLKW
-692 TPTKKMNVRLSY
+692 TPTKNMNIRLSY

-721 QGEEYQEKGNP
+721 MGEEYQEKGNP

-739 DNIDLRWEWFPSATE
+739 DNIDLRWEWFPSKTE
-754 QVLAGV
+754 QILAGV

-783 TDAYYLPD
+783 TDAYYMPD

-806 KYIRHFGLKA
+806 KYIRHFGIKA
-816 NYTYTHSE
+816 NYTYTYSK
-824 ITTSKREYQE
+824 ITTSKREYKE
-834 GSAEYKTGVTQTRPL
+834 GSAEYKSGVTQSRPL
-849 VNQAPHTANL
+849 VNQAPHTANI
-859 SLLYKDTSHGWN
+859 SLLYKDTENGWN
-871 AQLAASYT
+871 AQLASSFT
-879 GTKLALVSPFKD
+879 GAKLALVSPFKD

-914 SVFLKANNL
+914 SIFFKANNL
-923 LDAKRERFLKTVNKS
+923 LDAKRERYLKTVNES

>member
-1 MKRILISAA
+1 MKRLFMSAA
-10 LLAATT
+10 LLAA
-16 SALQAHTLDGIV
+16 SATAIQAHTLDGIV

-41 IRVKELPNVSTTT
+41 VRVKELPNVGTTT
-54 GLDGTFTLHELPDKG
+54 GLDGSFTLHELPDKG
-69 KFTIIVTYMSYK
+69 KYTLVVSFMAYK
-81 TKEMVVDLAKDYS
+81 TKEIVVDVANDDKVD
-94 KGGKDGKDGQFT
+94 
-106 IAMDE
+106 IPMDE
-111 DTKQL
+111 DLKQL
-116 GEVVVTGHR
+116 GEVVVTGRR

-240 GGVVDMVMKDAPSRF
+240 GGVVDMVMKDAPSCF

-262 IGATDYFWK
+262 IGTTDYFWK
-271 DGRNYLTSNRSDYTH
+271 DGRDYLNSNRSDYTK

-293 GSEYKAQMGSSKDGS
+293 GSEYKASIS
-308 SQIGDFKAGPT
+308 DFKNGPV
-319 QLKSYSNPAPNFIG
+319 QLKSHSMPAPNFIG
-333 GLSIGNRFW
+333 GLSVGNRFW

-379 SNLHHR
+379 SKLNHR
-385 YYSIHDLTAGAH
+385 YYSIHDLTTGVH
-397 AKIDLTLGNQLMP
+397 AKFDLTLP
-410 GAHKLEWYNM
+410 EHKIEWYNM
-420 YVRTNSKGIRYN
+420 YVRTNSKGVRYN
-432 NGISTEYIGA
+432 NSIGTEYIGA
-442 DSYTQD
+442 NSYTQD
-448 DEVRSTSITQTIFA
+448 DEIRSLSTTQSIFA
-462 TNLKGTHHLSKDFTI
+462 TNLKGTHHLTKNFTL

-491 DRTYVTLTNTVS
+491 DRTYVTLSNSVS
-503 TSSADVTA
+503 TEADA
-511 SSDGSSDVDAVGGSI
+511 DGNILSGNL
-526 WDTNKNIVKTL
+526 WDTNKNITKTF
-537 PKSMERRY
+537 PKDAERRF
-545 QHNKDTDWAGYINLS
+545 QHNKDTDWAGYINLT

-566 NGVDALWKAGA
+566 NDVEALWKAGA
-577 QYRCKERSNRYYSY
+577 QYRRKERSNRYYSY
-591 IFNPAD
+591 IFSPAD
-597 ISQQLNGNGLD
+597 NAQDLDGNGLE
-608 QFAAIDWVCKTPYSQ
+608 QFDNVDWVCKTPYSQ

-632 EHIGGAYAMVTFRS
+632 EHIGGAYAMVTLKTK
-646 NLGELNAGFRAEH
+646 LGELIAGFRAEH

-671 NMGQVGEQSYWDY
+671 NMGQIGEQSYWDY
-684 LPSASIKW
+684 LPSASLKW
-692 TPTKKMNVRLSY
+692 TPTKNMNIRLSY

-721 QGEEYQEKGNP
+721 MGEEYQEKGNP

-739 DNIDLRWEWFPSATE
+739 DNIDLRWEWFPSKTE
-754 QVLAGV
+754 QILAGV

-783 TDAYYLPD
+783 TDAYYMPD

-806 KYIRHFGLKA
+806 KYIRHFGIKA
-816 NYTYTHSE
+816 NYTYTYSK
-824 ITTSKREYQE
+824 ITTSKREYKE
-834 GSAEYKTGVTQTRPL
+834 GSAEYKSGVTQSRPL
-849 VNQAPHTANL
+849 VNQAPHTANI
-859 SLLYKDTSHGWN
+859 SLLYKDTENGWN
-871 AQLAASYT
+871 AQLASSFT
-879 GTKLALVSPFKD
+879 GAKLALVSPFKD
-891 ADQWDKAMFG
+891 ADQWEKAMFG

-914 SVFLKANNL
+914 SIFFKANNL
-923 LDAKRERFLKTVNKS
+923 LDAKRERYLKTVNESNLQYADQKS
-938 NLEYEGQ
+938 N
-945 KSDKTI
+945 KTI
-951 VGTYQYGRTFLLGV
+951 IGTYKYGRTFLLGV

>member
-1 MKRILISAA
+1 MKRLFMSAA
-10 LLAATT
+10 LLAA
-16 SALQAHTLDGIV
+16 SATAIQAHTLDGIV

-41 IRVKELPNVSTTT
+41 VRVKELPNVGTTT
-54 GLDGTFTLHELPDKG
+54 GLDGSFTLHELPDKG
-69 KFTIIVTYMSYK
+69 KYTLVVSFMAYK
-81 TKEMVVDLAKDYS
+81 TKEIVVDVANDDKVD
-94 KGGKDGKDGQFT
+94 
-106 IAMDE
+106 IPMDE
-111 DTKQL
+111 DLKQL
-116 GEVVVTGHR
+116 GEVVVTGRR

-164 QRVSGVTMERDAS
+164 QRVSGVTKERDAS

-240 GGVVDMVMKDAPSRF
+240 GGVVDMVMKDAPSCF

-262 IGATDYFWK
+262 IGTTDYFWK
-271 DGRNYLTSNRSDYTH
+271 DGRDYLTSNRSDYTK

-293 GSEYKAQMGSSKDGS
+293 GSEYKASMS
-308 SQIGDFKAGPT
+308 DFKNGPM
-319 QLKSYSNPAPNFIG
+319 QLKSHSMPAPNFIG
-333 GLSIGNRFW
+333 GLSVGNRFW

-379 SNLHHR
+379 SKLNHR
-385 YYSIHDLTAGAH
+385 YYSIHDLTTGVH
-397 AKIDLTLGNQLMP
+397 AKVDLTLP
-410 GAHKLEWYNM
+410 KHKIEWYNM
-420 YVRTNSKGIRYN
+420 YVRTNSKGVRYN
-432 NGISTEYIGA
+432 NSIGTEYIGA
-442 DSYTQD
+442 NSYTQD
-448 DEVRSTSITQTIFA
+448 DEIRSLSTTQSIFA
-462 TNLKGTHHLSKDFTI
+462 TNLKGTHHLTKNFTL

-491 DRTYVTLTNTVS
+491 DRTYVTLSNSVS
-503 TSSADVTA
+503 TEADA
-511 SSDGSSDVDAVGGSI
+511 DGNILSGNL
-526 WDTNKNIVKTL
+526 WDTNKNITKTF
-537 PKSMERRY
+537 PKDAERRF
-545 QHNKDTDWAGYINLS
+545 QHNMDTDWAGYINLT

-566 NGVDALWKAGA
+566 NDVEALWKAGA
-577 QYRCKERSNRYYSY
+577 QYRRKERCNRYYSY
-591 IFNPAD
+591 IFSPAD
-597 ISQQLNGNGLD
+597 NAQDLDGNGLE
-608 QFAAIDWVCKTPYSQ
+608 QFDNVDWVCKTPYSQ

-632 EHIGGAYAMVTFRS
+632 EHIGGAYTMVT
-646 NLGELNAGFRAEH
+646 LKTKIGELIAGFRAEH

-671 NMGQVGEQSYWDY
+671 NMGQTGEQSYWDY
-684 LPSASIKW
+684 LPSASLKW
-692 TPTKKMNVRLSY
+692 TPTKNMNIRLSY

-721 QGEEYQEKGNP
+721 MGEEYQEKGNP

-739 DNIDLRWEWFPSATE
+739 DNIDLRWEWFPSKTE
-754 QVLAGV
+754 QILAGV

-783 TDAYYLPD
+783 TDAYYMPD

-806 KYIRHFGLKA
+806 KYIRHFGIKA
-816 NYTYTHSE
+816 NYTYTYSK
-824 ITTSKREYQE
+824 ITTSKREYKE
-834 GSAEYKTGVTQTRPL
+834 GSAEYKSGVTQSRPL
-849 VNQAPHTANL
+849 VNQAPHTANI
-859 SLLYKDTSHGWN
+859 SLLYKDTENGWN
-871 AQLAASYT
+871 AQLASSFT
-879 GTKLALVSPFKD
+879 GAKLALVSPFKD

-914 SVFLKANNL
+914 SIFFKANNL
-923 LDAKRERFLKTVNKS
+923 LDAKRERYLKTVNESNLQYADQKS
-938 NLEYEGQ
+938 N
-945 KSDKTI
+945 KTI
-951 VGTYQYGRTFLLGV
+951 IGTYKYGRTFLLGV

>member
-1 MKRILISAA
+1 MKRLFMSAA
-10 LLAATT
+10 LLAA
-16 SALQAHTLDGIV
+16 SATAIQAHTLDGIV

-41 IRVKELPNVSTTT
+41 VRVKELPNVGTTT
-54 GLDGTFTLHELPDKG
+54 GLDGSFILHELPDKG
-69 KFTIIVTYMSYK
+69 KYTLVVSFMAYK
-81 TKEMVVDLAKDYS
+81 TKEIVVDVANDDKVD
-94 KGGKDGKDGQFT
+94 
-106 IAMDE
+106 IPMDE
-111 DTKQL
+111 DLKQL
-116 GEVVVTGHR
+116 GEVVVTGRR
-125 EYRSDRSAVETVK
+125 EYRSDRSAVESVK
-138 NAGNVLNVMSQQSIQ
+138 NAGNVLNVMSLQSIQ

-240 GGVVDMVMKDAPSRF
+240 GGVVDMVMKDAPSCF

-262 IGATDYFWK
+262 IGTTDYFWK
-271 DGRNYLTSNRSDYTH
+271 DGRDYLTSNRSDYTK

-293 GSEYKAQMGSSKDGS
+293 GSEYKASMS
-308 SQIGDFKAGPT
+308 DFKNGPM
-319 QLKSYSNPAPNFIG
+319 QLKSHSMPAPNFIG
-333 GLSIGNRFW
+333 GLSVGNRFW

-379 SNLHHR
+379 SKLNHR
-385 YYSIHDLTAGAH
+385 YYSIHDLTTGVH
-397 AKIDLTLGNQLMP
+397 AKVDLTLP
-410 GAHKLEWYNM
+410 KHKIEWYNM
-420 YVRTNSKGIRYN
+420 YVRTNSKGVRYN
-432 NGISTEYIGA
+432 NSIGTEYIGA
-442 DSYTQD
+442 NSYTQD
-448 DEVRSTSITQTIFA
+448 DEIRSLSTTQSIFA
-462 TNLKGTHHLSKDFTI
+462 TNLKGTHHLTKNFTL

-491 DRTYVTLTNTVS
+491 DRTYVTLSNSVS
-503 TSSADVTA
+503 TEADA
-511 SSDGSSDVDAVGGSI
+511 DGNILSGNL
-526 WDTNKNIVKTL
+526 WDTNKNITKTF
-537 PKSMERRY
+537 PKDAERRF
-545 QHNKDTDWAGYINLS
+545 QHNMDTDWAGYINLT

-566 NGVDALWKAGA
+566 NDVEALWKAGA
-577 QYRCKERSNRYYSY
+577 QYRRKERSNRYYSY
-591 IFNPAD
+591 IFSPAD
-597 ISQQLNGNGLD
+597 NAQDLDGNGLE
-608 QFAAIDWVCKTPYSQ
+608 QFDNVDWVCKTPYSQ

-632 EHIGGAYAMVTFRS
+632 EHIGGAYAMVTLKTK
-646 NLGELNAGFRAEH
+646 LGELIAGFRAEH

-671 NMGQVGEQSYWDY
+671 NMGQTGEQSYWDY
-684 LPSASIKW
+684 LPSASLKW
-692 TPTKKMNVRLSY
+692 TPTKNMNIRLSY

-721 QGEEYQEKGNP
+721 MGEEYQEKGNP

-739 DNIDLRWEWFPSATE
+739 DNVDLRWEWFPSKTE
-754 QVLAGV
+754 QILAGV

-783 TDAYYLPD
+783 TDAYYMPD

-806 KYIRHFGLKA
+806 KYIRHFGIKA
-816 NYTYTHSE
+816 NYTYTYSK
-824 ITTSKREYQE
+824 ITTSKREYKE
-834 GSAEYKTGVTQTRPL
+834 GSAEYKSGVTQSRPL
-849 VNQAPHTANL
+849 VNQAPHTANI
-859 SLLYKDTSHGWN
+859 SLLYKDTENGWN
-871 AQLAASYT
+871 AQLASSFT
-879 GTKLALVSPFKD
+879 GAKLALVSPFKD

-901 LDLSAEKQFKNGF
+901 IDLSAEKQFKNGF
-914 SVFLKANNL
+914 SIFFKANNL
-923 LDAKRERFLKTVNKS
+923 LDAKRERYLKTVNES
-938 NLEYEGQ
+938 NLQYEGQ

>member
-1 MKRILISAA
+1 MKRLLFSAA
-10 LLAATT
+10 LLAA
-16 SALQAHTLDGIV
+16 SATAIQAHTLDGIV

-41 IRVKELPNVSTTT
+41 IRVKELPNVGTTT
-54 GLDGTFTLHELPDKG
+54 GLDGSFTLHELPDKG
-69 KFTIIVTYMSYK
+69 KYTLVVTFMAYK
-81 TKEMVVDLAKDYS
+81 TKEIVVDVANDEKVD
-94 KGGKDGKDGQFT
+94 
-106 IAMDE
+106 IPMDE
-111 DTKQL
+111 DLKQL

-262 IGATDYFWK
+262 IGTTDYFLK
-271 DGRNYLTSNRSDYTH
+271 DGRDYITSNRSDYTK

-293 GSEYKAQMGSSKDGS
+293 GSEYKANTS
-308 SQIGDFKAGPT
+308 DFKNGPM
-319 QLKSYSNPAPNFIG
+319 QLKSHSMPAPNFVG

-350 AGSIQNTFRGTERT
+350 AGSVQNTFRGTERT

-379 SNLHHR
+379 SKLNHR
-385 YYSIHDLTAGAH
+385 YYSIHDLTTGAH
-397 AKIDLTLGNQLMP
+397 AKIDLTLP
-410 GAHKLEWYNM
+410 GHKIEWYNM
-420 YVRTNSKGIRYN
+420 YVRTNSKGVRYN
-432 NGISTEYIGA
+432 NTIGTEYIGA
-442 DSYTQD
+442 NSYTQD
-448 DEVRSTSITQTIFA
+448 DEIRSLSTTQSIFA
-462 TNLKGTHHLSKDFTI
+462 TNLKGTHHLTKNFTL

-491 DRTYVTLTNTVS
+491 DRTYVTLSNSVS
-503 TSSADVTA
+503 TEANAEGNILS
-511 SSDGSSDVDAVGGSI
+511 GNL
-526 WDTNKNIVKTL
+526 WDTNKNITKTF
-537 PKSMERRY
+537 PKDAERRF
-545 QHNKDTDWAGYINLS
+545 QHNKDTDWAGYINLA
-560 YDTHFA
+560 YDTRFA
-566 NGVDALWKAGA
+566 NDVEALWKAGA
-577 QYRCKERSNRYYSY
+577 QYRRKERSNRYYSY
-591 IFNPAD
+591 IFSPAD
-597 ISQQLNGNGLD
+597 NAQDLDGNGLE
-608 QFAAIDWVCKTPYSQ
+608 QFDNVDWVCKTPYSQ

-632 EHIGGAYAMVTFRS
+632 EHIGGAYAMVTFKS
-646 NLGELNAGFRAEH
+646 KLGELNAGFRAEH

-671 NMGQVGEQSYWDY
+671 NMGQTGEQSYWDY
-684 LPSASIKW
+684 LPSASLKW
-692 TPTKKMNVRLSY
+692 TPTKNMNIRLSY

-721 QGEEYQEKGNP
+721 MGEEYQEKGNP

-739 DNIDLRWEWFPSATE
+739 DNIDLRWEWFPSNTE

-783 TDAYYLPD
+783 TDAYYMPD

-806 KYIRHFGLKA
+806 KYIRHFGIKA
-816 NYTYTHSE
+816 NYTYTYSK
-824 ITTSKREYQE
+824 ITTSKREYKE
-834 GSAEYKTGVTQTRPL
+834 GSAEYKSGVTQSRPL
-849 VNQAPHTANL
+849 VNQAPHTANI
-859 SLLYKDTSHGWN
+859 SLLYKDTENGWN
-871 AQLAASYT
+871 AQLASSFT
-879 GTKLALVSPFKD
+879 GAKLALVSPFKD

-914 SVFLKANNL
+914 SIFFKANNL
-923 LDAKRERFLKTVNKS
+923 LDAKRERYLKTVNES
-938 NLEYEGQ
+938 NLQYAGQ

-951 VGTYQYGRTFLLGV
+951 IGTYKYGRTFLLGV

>member
-1 MKRILISAA
+1 MKRLFMSAA
-10 LLAATT
+10 LLAA
-16 SALQAHTLDGIV
+16 SATAIQAHTLDGIV

-41 IRVKELPNVSTTT
+41 IRVKELPNVGTTT
-54 GLDGTFTLHELPDKG
+54 GLDGSFTLHELPDKG
-69 KFTIIVTYMSYK
+69 KYTLVVTFMAYK
-81 TKEMVVDLAKDYS
+81 TKEIVVDVANDEKVD
-94 KGGKDGKDGQFT
+94 
-106 IAMDE
+106 IPMDE
-111 DTKQL
+111 DLKQL

-153 LSPDVNVASVL
+153 LSPYVNVASVL

-262 IGATDYFWK
+262 IGTTDYFWK
-271 DGRNYLTSNRSDYTH
+271 DGRDYITSNRSDYTK

-293 GSEYKAQMGSSKDGS
+293 GSEYKASIS
-308 SQIGDFKAGPT
+308 DFKNGPV
-319 QLKSYSNPAPNFIG
+319 QLKSHSMPAPNFIG

-350 AGSIQNTFRGTERT
+350 AGSVQNTFRGTERT

-379 SNLHHR
+379 SKLNHR
-385 YYSIHDLTAGAH
+385 YYSIHDLTTGAH
-397 AKIDLTLGNQLMP
+397 AKIDLTLP
-410 GAHKLEWYNM
+410 GHKIEWYNM
-420 YVRTNSKGIRYN
+420 YVRTNSKGVRYN
-432 NGISTEYIGA
+432 NTIGTEYIGA
-442 DSYTQD
+442 NSYTQD
-448 DEVRSTSITQTIFA
+448 DEIRSLSTTQSIFA
-462 TNLKGTHHLSKDFTI
+462 TNLKGTHHLSKNFTL

-491 DRTYVTLTNTVS
+491 DRTYVTLSNSVS
-503 TSSADVTA
+503 TNANADGNIL
-511 SSDGSSDVDAVGGSI
+511 SGNL
-526 WDTNKNIVKTL
+526 WDTNKNITKTF
-537 PKSMERRY
+537 PKDAERRF
-545 QHNKDTDWAGYINLS
+545 QHNKDTDWAGYINLT
-560 YDTHFA
+560 YDSHFA
-566 NGVDALWKAGA
+566 NDVEALWKAGA
-577 QYRCKERSNRYYSY
+577 QYRRKERSNRYYSY
-591 IFNPAD
+591 IFSPAD
-597 ISQQLNGNGLD
+597 NAQDLDGNGLE
-608 QFAAIDWVCKTPYSQ
+608 QFDNVDWVCKTPYSQ

-632 EHIGGAYAMVTFRS
+632 EHIGGAYAMVTFKS
-646 NLGELNAGFRAEH
+646 KLGELNAGFRAEH

-671 NMGQVGEQSYWDY
+671 NMGQTGEQSYWDY
-684 LPSASIKW
+684 LPSASLKW

-721 QGEEYQEKGNP
+721 MGEEYQEKGNP

-739 DNIDLRWEWFPSATE
+739 DNIDLRWEWFPSNTE

-769 EQVFVTSDGKIGAG
+769 EQVFVTSDGKIGSG
-783 TDAYYLPD
+783 TDAYYMPD

-806 KYIRHFGLKA
+806 KYIRHFGIKA
-816 NYTYTHSE
+816 NYTYTYSK
-824 ITTSKREYQE
+824 ITTSKREYKV
-834 GSAEYKTGVTQTRPL
+834 GSAEYKSGVTQSRPL
-849 VNQAPHTANL
+849 VNQAPHTANI
-859 SLLYKDTSHGWN
+859 SLLYKDTENGWN
-871 AQLAASYT
+871 AQLASSFT
-879 GTKLALVSPFKD
+879 GAKLALVSPFKD

-914 SVFLKANNL
+914 SIFFKANNL
-923 LDAKRERFLKTVNKS
+923 LDAKRERYLKTVNES
-938 NLEYEGQ
+938 NLQYAGQ
-945 KSDKTI
+945 KSDKTVI
-951 VGTYQYGRTFLLGV
+951 GTYKYGRTFLLGV
-965 RYKL
+965 RYKI

>member
-1 MKRILISAA
+1 MKRLFMSAA
-10 LLAATT
+10 LLAA
-16 SALQAHTLDGIV
+16 SATAIQAHTLDGIV

-41 IRVKELPNVSTTT
+41 VRVKELPNVGTTT
-54 GLDGTFTLHELPDKG
+54 GLDGSFTLHELPDKG
-69 KFTIIVTYMSYK
+69 KYTLVVSFMAYK
-81 TKEMVVDLAKDYS
+81 TKEIVVDVANDDKVD
-94 KGGKDGKDGQFT
+94 
-106 IAMDE
+106 IPMDE
-111 DTKQL
+111 DLKQL
-116 GEVVVTGHR
+116 GEVVVTGRR
-125 EYRSDRSAVETVK
+125 EYRSDRSAVESVK

-262 IGATDYFWK
+262 IGTTDYFWK
-271 DGRNYLTSNRSDYTH
+271 DGRDYLTSNRSDYTK

-293 GSEYKAQMGSSKDGS
+293 GSEYKASMS
-308 SQIGDFKAGPT
+308 DFKNGPM
-319 QLKSYSNPAPNFIG
+319 QLKSHSMPAPNFIG
-333 GLSIGNRFW
+333 GLSVGNRFW

-379 SNLHHR
+379 SKLNHR
-385 YYSIHDLTAGAH
+385 YYSIHDLTTGVH
-397 AKIDLTLGNQLMP
+397 AKVDLTLP
-410 GAHKLEWYNM
+410 KHKIEWYNM
-420 YVRTNSKGIRYN
+420 YVRTNSKGVRYN
-432 NGISTEYIGA
+432 NSIGTEYIGA
-442 DSYTQD
+442 NSYTQD
-448 DEVRSTSITQTIFA
+448 DEIRSLSTTQSIFA
-462 TNLKGTHHLSKDFTI
+462 TNLKGTHHLTKNFTL

-491 DRTYVTLTNTVS
+491 DRTYVTLSNSVS
-503 TSSADVTA
+503 TEADA
-511 SSDGSSDVDAVGGSI
+511 DGNILSGNL
-526 WDTNKNIVKTL
+526 WDSNKNITKTF
-537 PKSMERRY
+537 PKDAERRF
-545 QHNKDTDWAGYINLS
+545 QHNKDTDWAGYINLT

-566 NGVDALWKAGA
+566 NDVEALWKAGA
-577 QYRCKERSNRYYSY
+577 QYRRKERSNRYYSY
-591 IFNPAD
+591 IFSPAD
-597 ISQQLNGNGLD
+597 NAQDLDGNGLE
-608 QFAAIDWVCKTPYSQ
+608 QFDNVDWVCKTPYSQ

-632 EHIGGAYAMVTFRS
+632 EHIGGAYTMVTLKTK
-646 NLGELNAGFRAEH
+646 LGELIAGFRAEH

-671 NMGQVGEQSYWDY
+671 NMGQTGEQSYWDY
-684 LPSASIKW
+684 LPSASLKW
-692 TPTKKMNVRLSY
+692 TPTKKMNIRLSY

-721 QGEEYQEKGNP
+721 MGEEYQEKGNP

-739 DNIDLRWEWFPSATE
+739 DNIDLRWEWFPSKTE
-754 QVLAGV
+754 QILAGV

-783 TDAYYLPD
+783 TDAYYMPD

-806 KYIRHFGLKA
+806 KYIRHFGIKA
-816 NYTYTHSE
+816 NYTYTYSK
-824 ITTSKREYQE
+824 ITTSKREYKE
-834 GSAEYKTGVTQTRPL
+834 GSAEYKSGVTQSRPL
-849 VNQAPHTANL
+849 VNQAPHTANI
-859 SLLYKDTSHGWN
+859 SLLYKDTENGWN
-871 AQLAASYT
+871 AQFASSFT
-879 GTKLALVSPFKD
+879 GAKLALVSPFKD

-914 SVFLKANNL
+914 SIFFKANNL
-923 LDAKRERFLKTVNKS
+923 LDAKRERYLKTVNESNLQYADQKS
-938 NLEYEGQ
+938 N
-945 KSDKTI
+945 KTI
-951 VGTYQYGRTFLLGV
+951 IGTYKYGRTFLLGV

>member
-1 MKRILISAA
+1 MKRLFMSAA
-10 LLAATT
+10 LLAA
-16 SALQAHTLDGIV
+16 SATVIQAHTLDGIV

-41 IRVKELPNVSTTT
+41 VRVKELPNVGTTT
-54 GLDGTFTLHELPDKG
+54 GLDGSFTLHELPDKG
-69 KFTIIVTYMSYK
+69 KYTLVVSFMAYK
-81 TKEMVVDLAKDYS
+81 TKEIVVDVANDDKVD
-94 KGGKDGKDGQFT
+94 
-106 IAMDE
+106 IPMDE
-111 DTKQL
+111 DLKQL
-116 GEVVVTGHR
+116 GEVVVTGRR
-125 EYRSDRSAVETVK
+125 EYRSDRSAVESVK

-262 IGATDYFWK
+262 IGTTDYFWK
-271 DGRNYLTSNRSDYTH
+271 DGRDYLTSNRSDYTK

-293 GSEYKAQMGSSKDGS
+293 GSEYKASMS
-308 SQIGDFKAGPT
+308 DFKNGPM
-319 QLKSYSNPAPNFIG
+319 QLKSHSMPAPNFIG
-333 GLSIGNRFW
+333 GLSVGNRFW

-379 SNLHHR
+379 SKLNHR
-385 YYSIHDLTAGAH
+385 YYSIHDLTTGVH
-397 AKIDLTLGNQLMP
+397 AKVDLTLP
-410 GAHKLEWYNM
+410 KHKIEWYNM
-420 YVRTNSKGIRYN
+420 YVRTNSKGVRYN
-432 NGISTEYIGA
+432 NSIGTEYIGA
-442 DSYTQD
+442 NSYTQD
-448 DEVRSTSITQTIFA
+448 DEIRSLSTTQSIFA
-462 TNLKGTHHLSKDFTI
+462 TNLKGTHHLTKNFTL

-491 DRTYVTLTNTVS
+491 DRTYVTLSNSVS
-503 TSSADVTA
+503 TEADA
-511 SSDGSSDVDAVGGSI
+511 EGNILSGNL
-526 WDTNKNIVKTL
+526 WDTNKNITKTF
-537 PKSMERRY
+537 PKDAERRF
-545 QHNKDTDWAGYINLS
+545 QHNMDTDWAGYINLT

-566 NGVDALWKAGA
+566 NDVEALWKAGA
-577 QYRCKERSNRYYSY
+577 QYRRKERSNRYYSY
-591 IFNPAD
+591 IFSPAD
-597 ISQQLNGNGLD
+597 NAQDLDGNGLE
-608 QFAAIDWVCKTPYSQ
+608 QFDNVDWVCKTPYSQ
-623 ASQLNYDSK
+623 ASQLNYNSK
-632 EHIGGAYAMVTFRS
+632 EHIGGAYAMVTLKTK
-646 NLGELNAGFRAEH
+646 LGELIAGFRAEH

-671 NMGQVGEQSYWDY
+671 NMGQTGEQSYWDY
-684 LPSASIKW
+684 LPSASLKW
-692 TPTKKMNVRLSY
+692 TPTKNMNIRLSY

-721 QGEEYQEKGNP
+721 MGEEYQEKGNP

-739 DNIDLRWEWFPSATE
+739 DNIDLRWEWFPSKTE
-754 QVLAGV
+754 QILAGV

-783 TDAYYLPD
+783 TDAYYMPD

-806 KYIRHFGLKA
+806 KYIRHFGIKA
-816 NYTYTHSE
+816 NYTYTYSK
-824 ITTSKREYQE
+824 ITTSKREYKE
-834 GSAEYKTGVTQTRPL
+834 GSAEYKSGVTQSRPL
-849 VNQAPHTANL
+849 VNQAPHTANI
-859 SLLYKDTSHGWN
+859 SLLYKDTENGWN
-871 AQLAASYT
+871 AQLASSFT
-879 GTKLALVSPFKD
+879 GAKLALVSPFKD

-901 LDLSAEKQFKNGF
+901 IDLSAEKQFKNGF
-914 SVFLKANNL
+914 SIFFKANNL
-923 LDAKRERFLKTVNKS
+923 LDAKRERYLKTVNESNLQYADQKS
-938 NLEYEGQ
+938 N
-945 KSDKTI
+945 KTI
-951 VGTYQYGRTFLLGV
+951 IGTYKYGRTFLLGV

>member
-1 MKRILISAA
+1 MKRLFMSAA
-10 LLAATT
+10 LLAA
-16 SALQAHTLDGIV
+16 SATAIQAHTLDGIV

-41 IRVKELPNVSTTT
+41 IRVKELPNVGTTT
-54 GLDGTFTLHELPDKG
+54 GLDGSFTLHELPDKG
-69 KFTIIVTYMSYK
+69 KYTLVVTFMAYK
-81 TKEMVVDLAKDYS
+81 TKEIVVDVANDEKVD
-94 KGGKDGKDGQFT
+94 
-106 IAMDE
+106 IPMDE
-111 DTKQL
+111 DLKQL

-262 IGATDYFWK
+262 IGTTDYFWK
-271 DGRNYLTSNRSDYTH
+271 DGRDYLTSNRSDYTK

-293 GSEYKAQMGSSKDGS
+293 GSEYKASIS
-308 SQIGDFKAGPT
+308 DFKNGPM
-319 QLKSYSNPAPNFIG
+319 QLKSHSMPAPNFVG

-350 AGSIQNTFRGTERT
+350 AGSVQNTFRGTERT

-379 SNLHHR
+379 SKLNHR
-385 YYSIHDLTAGAH
+385 YYSIHDLTTGAH
-397 AKIDLTLGNQLMP
+397 AKIDLTLP
-410 GAHKLEWYNM
+410 GHKIEWYNM
-420 YVRTNSKGIRYN
+420 YVRTNSKGVRYN
-432 NGISTEYIGA
+432 NTIGTEYIGA
-442 DSYTQD
+442 NSYTQD
-448 DEVRSTSITQTIFA
+448 DEIRSLSTTQSIFA
-462 TNLKGTHHLSKDFTI
+462 TNLKGTHHLSKNFTL

-491 DRTYVTLTNTVS
+491 DRTYVTLSNSVS
-503 TSSADVTA
+503 TNANADGNIL
-511 SSDGSSDVDAVGGSI
+511 SGNL
-526 WDTNKNIVKTL
+526 WDTNKNITKTF
-537 PKSMERRY
+537 PKDAERRF
-545 QHNKDTDWAGYINLS
+545 QHNKDTDWAGYINLA
-560 YDTHFA
+560 YDTRFA
-566 NGVDALWKAGA
+566 NDVEALWKAGA
-577 QYRCKERSNRYYSY
+577 QYRRKERSNRYYSY
-591 IFNPAD
+591 IFSPAD
-597 ISQQLNGNGLD
+597 NAQDLDGNGLE
-608 QFAAIDWVCKTPYSQ
+608 QFDNVDWVCKTPYSQ

-632 EHIGGAYAMVTFRS
+632 EHIGGAYAMVTFKS
-646 NLGELNAGFRAEH
+646 KLGELNAGFRAEH

-671 NMGQVGEQSYWDY
+671 NMGQTGEQSYWDY
-684 LPSASIKW
+684 LPSASLKW

-721 QGEEYQEKGNP
+721 MGEEYQEKGNP

-739 DNIDLRWEWFPSATE
+739 DNIDLRWEWFPSNTE

-783 TDAYYLPD
+783 TDAYYMPD

-806 KYIRHFGLKA
+806 KYIRHFGIKA
-816 NYTYTHSE
+816 NYTYTYSK
-824 ITTSKREYQE
+824 ITTSKREYKE
-834 GSAEYKTGVTQTRPL
+834 GSAEYKSGVTQSRPL
-849 VNQAPHTANL
+849 VNQAPHTANI
-859 SLLYKDTSHGWN
+859 SLLYKDTENGWN
-871 AQLAASYT
+871 AQLASSFT
-879 GTKLALVSPFKD
+879 GAKLALVSPFKD

-901 LDLSAEKQFKNGF
+901 LDLSVEKQFKNGF
-914 SVFLKANNL
+914 SIFFKANNL
-923 LDAKRERFLKTVNKS
+923 LDAKRERYLKTVNES
-938 NLEYEGQ
+938 NLQYAGQ

-951 VGTYQYGRTFLLGV
+951 IGTYKYGRTFLLGV

>member
-1 MKRILISAA
+1 MKRLFMSAA
-10 LLAATT
+10 LLAA
-16 SALQAHTLDGIV
+16 SATAIQAHTLDGIV

-41 IRVKELPNVSTTT
+41 IRVKELPNVGTTT
-54 GLDGTFTLHELPDKG
+54 GLDGSFTLHELPDKG
-69 KFTIIVTYMSYK
+69 KYTLVVSFMAYK
-81 TKEMVVDLAKDYS
+81 TKEIVVDVANDEKVD
-94 KGGKDGKDGQFT
+94 
-106 IAMDE
+106 IPMDE
-111 DTKQL
+111 DLKQL
-116 GEVVVTGHR
+116 GEVVVTGRR
-125 EYRSDRSAVETVK
+125 EYRSDRSAVESVK

-240 GGVVDMVMKDAPSRF
+240 GGVVDMVMKDAPSCF

-262 IGATDYFWK
+262 IGTTDYFWK
-271 DGRNYLTSNRSDYTH
+271 DGRDYLTSNRSDYTK

-293 GSEYKAQMGSSKDGS
+293 GSEYKASMS
-308 SQIGDFKAGPT
+308 DFKNGPV
-319 QLKSYSNPAPNFIG
+319 QLKSHSMPAPNFIG
-333 GLSIGNRFW
+333 GLSVGNRFW
-342 NDRLGVML
+342 NDRLGVIL

-379 SNLHHR
+379 SKLNHR
-385 YYSIHDLTAGAH
+385 YYSIHDLTTGAH
-397 AKIDLTLGNQLMP
+397 AKIDLTLP
-410 GAHKLEWYNM
+410 GHKIEWYNM
-420 YVRTNSKGIRYN
+420 YVRTNSKGVRYN
-432 NGISTEYIGA
+432 NSIGTEYIGA
-442 DSYTQD
+442 NSYTQD
-448 DEVRSTSITQTIFA
+448 DEIRSLSTTQSIFA
-462 TNLKGTHHLSKDFTI
+462 TNLKGTHHLTKNFTL

-491 DRTYVTLTNTVS
+491 DRTYVTLSNSVS
-503 TSSADVTA
+503 TEADA
-511 SSDGSSDVDAVGGSI
+511 DGNILSGNL
-526 WDTNKNIVKTL
+526 WDTNKNITKTF
-537 PKSMERRY
+537 PKDAERRF
-545 QHNKDTDWAGYINLS
+545 QHNMDTDWAGYINLT

-566 NGVDALWKAGA
+566 NDVEALWKAGA
-577 QYRCKERSNRYYSY
+577 QYRRKERCNRYYSY
-591 IFNPAD
+591 IFSPAD
-597 ISQQLNGNGLD
+597 NAQDLDGNGLE
-608 QFAAIDWVCKTPYSQ
+608 QFDNVDWVCKTPYSQ

-632 EHIGGAYAMVTFRS
+632 EHIGGAYAMVTLKTK
-646 NLGELNAGFRAEH
+646 LGELIAGFRAEH

-671 NMGQVGEQSYWDY
+671 NMGQIGEQSYWDY
-684 LPSASIKW
+684 LPSASLKW
-692 TPTKKMNVRLSY
+692 TPTKNMNIRLSY

-721 QGEEYQEKGNP
+721 MGEEYQEKGNP

-739 DNIDLRWEWFPSATE
+739 DNIDLRWEWFPSKTE
-754 QVLAGV
+754 QILAGV

-783 TDAYYLPD
+783 TDAYYMPD

-806 KYIRHFGLKA
+806 KYIRHFGIKA
-816 NYTYTHSE
+816 NYTYTYSK
-824 ITTSKREYQE
+824 ITTSKREYKE
-834 GSAEYKTGVTQTRPL
+834 GSAEYKSGVTQSRPL
-849 VNQAPHTANL
+849 VNQAPHTANI
-859 SLLYKDTSHGWN
+859 SLLYKDTENGWN
-871 AQLAASYT
+871 AQLASSFT
-879 GTKLALVSPFKD
+879 GAKLALVSPFKD

-914 SVFLKANNL
+914 SIFFKANNL
-923 LDAKRERFLKTVNKS
+923 LDAKRERYLKTVNES

>member
-1 MKRILISAA
+1 MKRLFMSAA
-10 LLAATT
+10 LLAA
-16 SALQAHTLDGIV
+16 SATAIQAHTLDGIV

-41 IRVKELPNVSTTT
+41 VRVKELPNVGTTT
-54 GLDGTFTLHELPDKG
+54 GLDGSFTLHELPDKG
-69 KFTIIVTYMSYK
+69 KYTLVVSFMAYK
-81 TKEMVVDLAKDYS
+81 TKEIVVDVANDDKVD
-94 KGGKDGKDGQFT
+94 
-106 IAMDE
+106 IPMDE
-111 DTKQL
+111 DLKQL
-116 GEVVVTGHR
+116 GEVVVTGRR
-125 EYRSDRSAVETVK
+125 EYRSDRSAVESVK

-240 GGVVDMVMKDAPSRF
+240 GGVVDMVMKDAPSCF

-262 IGATDYFWK
+262 IGTTDYFWK
-271 DGRNYLTSNRSDYTH
+271 DGRDYLTSNRSDYTK

-293 GSEYKAQMGSSKDGS
+293 GSEYKASMS
-308 SQIGDFKAGPT
+308 DFKNGPM
-319 QLKSYSNPAPNFIG
+319 QLKSHSMPAPNFIG
-333 GLSIGNRFW
+333 GLSVGNRFW

-379 SNLHHR
+379 SKLNHR
-385 YYSIHDLTAGAH
+385 YYSIHDLTTGVH
-397 AKIDLTLGNQLMP
+397 AKVDLTLP
-410 GAHKLEWYNM
+410 KHKIEWYNM
-420 YVRTNSKGIRYN
+420 YVRINSKGVRYN
-432 NGISTEYIGA
+432 NSIGTEYIGA
-442 DSYTQD
+442 NSYTQD
-448 DEVRSTSITQTIFA
+448 DEIRSLSTTQSIFA
-462 TNLKGTHHLSKDFTI
+462 TNLKGTHHLTKNFTL

-491 DRTYVTLTNTVS
+491 DRTYVTLSNSVS
-503 TSSADVTA
+503 TEADA
-511 SSDGSSDVDAVGGSI
+511 DGNILSGNL
-526 WDTNKNIVKTL
+526 WDTNKNITKTF
-537 PKSMERRY
+537 PKDAERRF
-545 QHNKDTDWAGYINLS
+545 QHNKDTDWAGYINLT

-566 NGVDALWKAGA
+566 NDVEALWKAGA
-577 QYRCKERSNRYYSY
+577 QYRRKERSNRYYSY
-591 IFNPAD
+591 IFSPAD
-597 ISQQLNGNGLD
+597 NAQDLDGNGLE
-608 QFAAIDWVCKTPYSQ
+608 QFDNVDWVCKTPYSQ
-623 ASQLNYDSK
+623 ASQLNYNSK
-632 EHIGGAYAMVTFRS
+632 EHIGGAYAMVTLKTK
-646 NLGELNAGFRAEH
+646 LGELIAGFRAEH

-671 NMGQVGEQSYWDY
+671 NMGQTGEQSYWDY
-684 LPSASIKW
+684 LPSASLKW
-692 TPTKKMNVRLSY
+692 TPTKKMNIRLSY

-721 QGEEYQEKGNP
+721 MGEEYQEKGNP

-739 DNIDLRWEWFPSATE
+739 DNIDLRWEWFPSKTE
-754 QVLAGV
+754 QILAGV

-783 TDAYYLPD
+783 TDAYYMPD

-806 KYIRHFGLKA
+806 KYIRHFGIKA
-816 NYTYTHSE
+816 NYTYTYSK
-824 ITTSKREYQE
+824 ITTSKREYKE
-834 GSAEYKTGVTQTRPL
+834 GSTEYKSGVTQSRPL
-849 VNQAPHTANL
+849 VNQAPHTANI
-859 SLLYKDTSHGWN
+859 SLLYKDTENGWN
-871 AQLAASYT
+871 AQLASSFT
-879 GTKLALVSPFKD
+879 GAKLVLVSPFKD

-914 SVFLKANNL
+914 SIFFKANNL
-923 LDAKRERFLKTVNKS
+923 LDAKRERYLKTVNES

>member
-1 MKRILISAA
+1 MKRLFMSAA
-10 LLAATT
+10 LLAA
-16 SALQAHTLDGIV
+16 SATAIQAHTLDGIV
-28 KDNKTGEPLIGTV
+28 KDNKTGEPLIGTIV
-41 IRVKELPNVSTTT
+41 RVKELPNVGTTT
-54 GLDGTFTLHELPDKG
+54 GLDGSFTLHELPDKG
-69 KFTIIVTYMSYK
+69 KYTLVVSFMAYK
-81 TKEMVVDLAKDYS
+81 TKEIVVDVANDDKVD
-94 KGGKDGKDGQFT
+94 
-106 IAMDE
+106 IPMDE
-111 DTKQL
+111 DLKQL
-116 GEVVVTGHR
+116 GEVVVTGRR
-125 EYRSDRSAVETVK
+125 EYRSDRSAVESVK

-240 GGVVDMVMKDAPSRF
+240 GGVVDIVMKDAPSCF

-262 IGATDYFWK
+262 IGTTDYFWK
-271 DGRNYLTSNRSDYTH
+271 DGRDYLTSNRSDYTK

-293 GSEYKAQMGSSKDGS
+293 GSEYKASMS
-308 SQIGDFKAGPT
+308 DFKNGPM
-319 QLKSYSNPAPNFIG
+319 QLKSHSMPAPNFIG
-333 GLSIGNRFW
+333 GLSVGNRFW

-379 SNLHHR
+379 SKLNHR
-385 YYSIHDLTAGAH
+385 YYSIHDLTTGVH
-397 AKIDLTLGNQLMP
+397 AKVDLTLP
-410 GAHKLEWYNM
+410 KHKIEWYNM
-420 YVRTNSKGIRYN
+420 YVRTNSKGVRYN
-432 NGISTEYIGA
+432 NSIGTEYIGA
-442 DSYTQD
+442 NSYTQD
-448 DEVRSTSITQTIFA
+448 DEIRSLSTTQSIFA
-462 TNLKGTHHLSKDFTI
+462 TNLKGTHHLTKNFTL

-491 DRTYVTLTNTVS
+491 DRTYVTLSNSVS
-503 TSSADVTA
+503 TEADA
-511 SSDGSSDVDAVGGSI
+511 DGNILSGNL
-526 WDTNKNIVKTL
+526 WDTNKNITKTF
-537 PKSMERRY
+537 PKDAERRF
-545 QHNKDTDWAGYINLS
+545 QHNMDTDWAGYINLT

-566 NGVDALWKAGA
+566 NDVEALWKAGA
-577 QYRCKERSNRYYSY
+577 QYRRKERSNRYYSY
-591 IFNPAD
+591 IFSPAD
-597 ISQQLNGNGLD
+597 NAQDLDGNGLE
-608 QFAAIDWVCKTPYSQ
+608 QFDNVDWVCKTPYSQ
-623 ASQLNYDSK
+623 ASQLNYNSK
-632 EHIGGAYAMVTFRS
+632 EHIGGAYTMVTLKTK
-646 NLGELNAGFRAEH
+646 LGELIAGFRAEH

-671 NMGQVGEQSYWDY
+671 NMGQTGEQSYWDY
-684 LPSASIKW
+684 LPSASLKW
-692 TPTKKMNVRLSY
+692 TPTKNMNIRLSY

-721 QGEEYQEKGNP
+721 MGEEYQEKGNP

-739 DNIDLRWEWFPSATE
+739 DNIDLRWEWLPSKTE
-754 QVLAGV
+754 QILAGV

-783 TDAYYLPD
+783 TDAYYMPD

-806 KYIRHFGLKA
+806 KYIRHFGIKA
-816 NYTYTHSE
+816 NYTYTYSK
-824 ITTSKREYQE
+824 ITTSKREYKE
-834 GSAEYKTGVTQTRPL
+834 GSAEYKSGVTQSRPL
-849 VNQAPHTANL
+849 VNQAPHTANI
-859 SLLYKDTSHGWN
+859 SLLYKDTENGWN
-871 AQLAASYT
+871 AQLASSFT
-879 GTKLALVSPFKD
+879 GAKLALVSPFKD

-914 SVFLKANNL
+914 SIFFKANNL
-923 LDAKRERFLKTVNKS
+923 LDAKRERYLKTVNES

>member
-1 MKRILISAA
+1 MKRLFMSAA
-10 LLAATT
+10 LLAA
-16 SALQAHTLDGIV
+16 SATAIQAHTLDGIV

-41 IRVKELPNVSTTT
+41 VRVKELPNVGTTT
-54 GLDGTFTLHELPDKG
+54 GLDGSFTLHELPDKG
-69 KFTIIVTYMSYK
+69 KYTLVVSFMAYK
-81 TKEMVVDLAKDYS
+81 TKEIVVDVANDDKVD
-94 KGGKDGKDGQFT
+94 
-106 IAMDE
+106 IPMDE
-111 DTKQL
+111 DLKQL
-116 GEVVVTGHR
+116 GEVVVTGRR
-125 EYRSDRSAVETVK
+125 EYRSDRSAVESVK

-262 IGATDYFWK
+262 IGTTDYFWK
-271 DGRNYLTSNRSDYTH
+271 DGRDYLTSNRSDYTK

-293 GSEYKAQMGSSKDGS
+293 GSEYKASMS
-308 SQIGDFKAGPT
+308 DFKNGPM
-319 QLKSYSNPAPNFIG
+319 QLKSHSMPAPNFIG
-333 GLSIGNRFW
+333 GLSVGNRFW

-379 SNLHHR
+379 SKLNHR
-385 YYSIHDLTAGAH
+385 YYSIHDLTTGVH
-397 AKIDLTLGNQLMP
+397 AKVDLTLP
-410 GAHKLEWYNM
+410 KHKIEWYNM
-420 YVRTNSKGIRYN
+420 YVRTNSKGVRYN
-432 NGISTEYIGA
+432 NSIGTEYIGA
-442 DSYTQD
+442 NSYTQD
-448 DEVRSTSITQTIFA
+448 DEIRSLSTTQSIFA
-462 TNLKGTHHLSKDFTI
+462 TNLKGTHHLTKNFTL
-477 DWSGIFSQAKEEDP
+477 DWSGIFSQAKDEDP
-491 DRTYVTLTNTVS
+491 DRTYVTLSNSVS
-503 TSSADVTA
+503 TEADA
-511 SSDGSSDVDAVGGSI
+511 DGNILSGNL
-526 WDTNKNIVKTL
+526 WDSNKNITKTF
-537 PKSMERRY
+537 PKDAERRF
-545 QHNKDTDWAGYINLS
+545 QHNKDTDWAGYINLT

-566 NGVDALWKAGA
+566 NDVEALWKAGA
-577 QYRCKERSNRYYSY
+577 QYRRKERSNRYYSY
-591 IFNPAD
+591 IFSPAD
-597 ISQQLNGNGLD
+597 NAQDLDGNGLE
-608 QFAAIDWVCKTPYSQ
+608 QFDNVDWVCKTPYSQ
-623 ASQLNYDSK
+623 ASQLNYNSK
-632 EHIGGAYAMVTFRS
+632 EHIGGAYTMVT
-646 NLGELNAGFRAEH
+646 LKTKIGELIAGFRAEH

-671 NMGQVGEQSYWDY
+671 NMGQTGEQSYWDY
-684 LPSASIKW
+684 LPSASLKW
-692 TPTKKMNVRLSY
+692 TPTKNMNIRLSY

-721 QGEEYQEKGNP
+721 MGEEYQEKGNP

-739 DNIDLRWEWFPSATE
+739 DNIDLRWEWFPSKTE
-754 QVLAGV
+754 QILAGV

-783 TDAYYLPD
+783 TDAYYMPD

-806 KYIRHFGLKA
+806 KYIRHFGIKA
-816 NYTYTHSE
+816 NYTYTYSK
-824 ITTSKREYQE
+824 ITTSKREYKE
-834 GSAEYKTGVTQTRPL
+834 GSAEYKSGVTQSRPL
-849 VNQAPHTANL
+849 VNQAPHTANI
-859 SLLYKDTSHGWN
+859 SLLYQDTENGWN
-871 AQLAASYT
+871 AQLASSFT
-879 GTKLALVSPFKD
+879 GAKLALVSPFKD

-914 SVFLKANNL
+914 SIFFKANNL
-923 LDAKRERFLKTVNKS
+923 LDAKRERYLKTVNESNLQYADQKS
-938 NLEYEGQ
+938 N
-945 KSDKTI
+945 KTI
-951 VGTYQYGRTFLLGV
+951 IGTYKYGRTFLLGV

>member
-1 MKRILISAA
+1 MESEELGVKNPKALQMNRFLIGTA
-10 LLAATT
+10 LLAAAVA
-16 SALQAHTLDGIV
+16 SASAHTLDGLV

-41 IRVKELPNVSTTT
+41 VRVKELPGVSTTT
-54 GLDGTFTLHELPDKG
+54 GLDGTFTLHELPSKG
-69 KFTIIVTYMSYK
+69 RFTLIVTYMAYK
-81 TKEMVVDLAKDYS
+81 TKELTVDVARKD
-94 KGGKDGKDGQFT
+94 KVD

-111 DTKQL
+111 DAQEL
-116 GEVVVTGHR
+116 GEVVVTGHK
-125 EYRSDRSAVETVK
+125 EYHSDRSAIDMEKFAPTV
-138 NAGNVLNVMSQQSIQ
+138 VNVMSQQSIQ

-262 IGATDYFWK
+262 VGATDYFWHGSR
-271 DGRNYLTSNRSDYTH
+271 DYLSSNRGDYSKTS
-286 KAPYEAF
+286 PYEAF
-293 GSEYKAQMGSSKDGS
+293 GPNYKATMA
-308 SQIGDFKAGPT
+308 DFKSGPT
-319 QLKSYSNPAPNFIG
+319 QVKSQSMPSPNFIG
-333 GLSIGNRFW
+333 GLSVGNRFW

-350 AGSIQNTFRGTERT
+350 AGSIQNIYRGTERT

-379 SNLHHR
+379 SSLQHR
-385 YYSIHDLTAGAH
+385 YYSQHDLTAGLH
-397 AKIDLTLGNQLMP
+397 AKLDLTLG
-410 GAHKLEWYNM
+410 GHKLEWYNM
-420 YVRTNSKGIRYN
+420 YVRTRSQGVRYN
-432 NGISTEYIGA
+432 NSVSTEYIG
-442 DSYTQD
+442 DDTYTQD
-448 DEVRSTSITQTIFA
+448 DETRSSSQTQSIFA
-462 TNLKGTHHLSKDFTI
+462 TNLKGTHHLTRDLTL

-491 DRTYVTLTNTVS
+491 DRTYITLTNTVQVDES
-503 TSSADVTA
+503 T
-511 SSDGSSDVDAVGGSI
+511 GGSL
-526 WDTNKNIVKTL
+526 WSGAKNLQKTL
-537 PKSMERRY
+537 PKSSERRY
-545 QHNKDTDWAGYINLS
+545 QHNKDTDWAGYVNLT
-560 YDTHFA
+560 YNTHL
-566 NGVDALWKAGA
+566 GGDVDALWKTGA
-577 QYRCKERSNRYYSY
+577 QYRRKERGNRYYSY
-591 IFNPAD
+591 IFNPSD
-597 ISQQLNGNGLD
+597 ISQQLDGNGFD
-608 QFAAIDWVCKTPYSQ
+608 QFAGIGWTCKTPYSQ

-632 EHIGGAYAMVTFRS
+632 EHIGGAYAMVTVKS
-646 NLGELNAGFRAEH
+646 GLGELYAGFRAEH
-659 TNQIYTMLQHFR
+659 TNQIYTMLQKFR
-671 NMGQVGEQSYWDY
+671 TMGQVGEQSYWDF
-684 LPSASIKW
+684 LPSASLKW
-692 TPTKKMNVRLSY
+692 TPNKTMNVRLSY

-721 QGEEYQEKGNP
+721 MGEEYQEKGNP

-739 DNIDLRWEWFPSATE
+739 DNIDLRWEWFPGKTE
-754 QVLAGV
+754 QVLVGV

-783 TDAYYLPD
+783 TDAYYMPD

-799 GFEIDVI
+799 GFEIDVV
-806 KYIRHFGLKA
+806 KYIRHFGVKA

-859 SLLYKDTSHGWN
+859 SLLYKDTDYGWN
-871 AQLAASYT
+871 GQLAASYT

-891 ADQWDKAMFG
+891 ADQWDKAMFT
-901 LDLSAEKQFKNGF
+901 LDLSMEKQFKNGI
-914 SVFLKANNL
+914 SIFLKANNL
-923 LDAKRERFLKTVNKS
+923 LDAKRERYLKTVNQS
-938 NLEYEGQ
+938 NLDYEGQ
-945 KSDKTI
+945 RSDRTV
-951 VGTYQYGRTFLLGV
+951 VGTYKYGRTFLLGV